1 MAQSFLFILRTLIL
15 NNMTRIE
22 KIAFIL
28 SFWSLFDEKGQVNSC
43 SENQLDKII
52 NEIINRVKDNKA
64 INALVHIHSMPVF
77 LN

>member
-1 MAQSFLFILRTLIL
+1 
-15 NNMTRIE
+15 MTRIE

-28 SFWSLFDEKGQVNSC
+28 SFWSLFDEKGQVDTC

>member
-1 MAQSFLFILRTLIL
+1 MAQSFQFIFRTTIV

-28 SFWSLFDEKGQVNSC
+28 SFWSLFDEKGQVNTC

-52 NEIINRVKDNKA
+52 NEIINRVKNNESV
-64 INALVHIHSMPVF
+64 NALVHIHSMPVH

>member
-1 MAQSFLFILRTLIL
+1 MAQSFLFISRTIIL

-28 SFWSLFDEKGQVNSC
+28 SFWSLFNEKGQVNSC

-52 NEIINRVKDNKA
+52 NGIINRVKNSES
-64 INALVHIHSMPVF
+64 INALVHVNSMPVY

>member
-1 MAQSFLFILRTLIL
+1 MAQSFQFILRTTIV

-28 SFWSLFDEKGQVNSC
+28 SFWSLFDEKGQVNTC

-52 NEIINRVKDNKA
+52 NEIINRVKNNESV
-64 INALVHIHSMPVF
+64 NALVHIHSMPVH

>member
-1 MAQSFLFILRTLIL
+1 MAQSFLLLLRTIIL
-15 NNMTRIE
+15 NSMTRIE

-52 NEIINRVKDNKA
+52 NGIINRIKNNESV
-64 INALVHIHSMPVF
+64 NALIHINSMPVY

>member
-1 MAQSFLFILRTLIL
+1 LAQSFQFILRTTIV

-28 SFWSLFDEKGQVNSC
+28 SFWSLFDEEGQVNTC

-52 NEIINRVKDNKA
+52 NEIINRVKNNESV
-64 INALVHIHSMPVF
+64 NALVHIHSMPVH

>member
-1 MAQSFLFILRTLIL
+1 
-15 NNMTRIE
+15 MTRIE

-28 SFWSLFDEKGQVNSC
+28 SFWSLFDEKGHVNSC

-52 NEIINRVKDNKA
+52 NGIINRVKNSESVNA
-64 INALVHIHSMPVF
+64 IIHINNMPVY

>member
-1 MAQSFLFILRTLIL
+1 
-15 NNMTRIE
+15 MTRIE

-28 SFWSLFDEKGQVNSC
+28 SFWSLFNEKGQVNSC

-52 NEIINRVKDNKA
+52 NGIIDKVKNNES
-64 INALVHIHSMPVF
+64 INAIVHVHHMPVY

>member
-1 MAQSFLFILRTLIL
+1 LAQSFQFILRTTIV

-28 SFWSLFDEKGQVNSC
+28 SFWSLFDEKGQVNTC

-52 NEIINRVKDNKA
+52 NEIINRVKNNESV
-64 INALVHIHSMPVF
+64 NALVHIHSMPVH

>member
-1 MAQSFLFILRTLIL
+1 MAQSFLFILRTIIL

-28 SFWSLFDEKGQVNSC
+28 SFWSLFDEEGQVNSC

-52 NEIINRVKDNKA
+52 NGIINRVKNSESVNA
-64 INALVHIHSMPVF
+64 IIHINSMPVY

>member
-1 MAQSFLFILRTLIL
+1 
-15 NNMTRIE
+15 MTRIE

-28 SFWSLFDEKGQVNSC
+28 SFWSLIDENGQVNSC

-52 NEIINRVKDNKA
+52 NGIITRVKNSKSV
-64 INALVHIHSMPVF
+64 NALAHINSMPVY

>member
-1 MAQSFLFILRTLIL
+1 MAQSFLFILRTTIS

-52 NEIINRVKDNKA
+52 NGIINRVKNNESV
-64 INALVHIHSMPVF
+64 NALVHIHSMPVY

>member
-1 MAQSFLFILRTLIL
+1 MAQSFLLLLRTIIF
-15 NNMTRIE
+15 NTMTRIE

-52 NEIINRVKDNKA
+52 KGIINRVKNSESVNA
-64 INALVHIHSMPVF
+64 IIHINNMPVY

>member
-1 MAQSFLFILRTLIL
+1 LAQSFLFILRTIIL

-28 SFWSLFDEKGQVNSC
+28 SFWSLFDEEGQVNSC

>member
-1 MAQSFLFILRTLIL
+1 LAQSFLFISRTIIL

-28 SFWSLFDEKGQVNSC
+28 SFWSLFNEKGQVNSC

-52 NEIINRVKDNKA
+52 NGIINRVKNSES
-64 INALVHIHSMPVF
+64 INALVHVNSMPVY

>member
-1 MAQSFLFILRTLIL
+1 MAQSFLFILRTIIL

-28 SFWSLFDEKGQVNSC
+28 SFWSLFDEKGQVDTC

>member
-1 MAQSFLFILRTLIL
+1 MAQSFQFILRTTIV

-28 SFWSLFDEKGQVNSC
+28 SFWSLFDEEGQVNTC

-52 NEIINRVKDNKA
+52 NEIINRVKNNESV
-64 INALVHIHSMPVF
+64 NALVHIHSMPVH

>member
-1 MAQSFLFILRTLIL
+1 
-15 NNMTRIE
+15 MTRIE

-52 NEIINRVKDNKA
+52 KGIISRVKNSESV
-64 INALVHIHSMPVF
+64 NALIHINNMPVY

>member
-1 MAQSFLFILRTLIL
+1 
-15 NNMTRIE
+15 MTRIE

>member
-1 MAQSFLFILRTLIL
+1 
-15 NNMTRIE
+15 MTRIE

-43 SENQLDKII
+43 TENQLDKII
-52 NEIINRVKDNKA
+52 NGIIEKVKTNDA
-64 INALVHIHSMPVF
+64 INALIHVHHMPVY

>member
-1 MAQSFLFILRTLIL
+1 
-15 NNMTRIE
+15 MTRIE

-52 NEIINRVKDNKA
+52 KGIITRVKNNEA
-64 INALVHIHSMPVF
+64 VNALIHINNMPVY

>member
-1 MAQSFLFILRTLIL
+1 
-15 NNMTRIE
+15 MTRIE

-28 SFWSLFDEKGQVNSC
+28 SFWSLFDEKGQVNTC

-52 NEIINRVKDNKA
+52 NEIIKRIKNNASV
-64 INALVHIHSMPVF
+64 NALVHIHSMPVY